1 MWLMR
6 LNALQTF
13 WVRVAAR
20 DAAFLGYKVLSR
32 PLQSEDFNFNALK
45 RLQSG
50 AMRDQSVSGGA
61 LMSGLSVA
69 CYLCGF
75 GV

>member
-1 MWLMR
+1 MR

-45 RLQSG
+45 VCRVVLSCLWVVCRMLLVWFWCLSG
-50 AMRDQSVSGGA
+50 V
-61 LMSGLSVA
+61 LK
-69 CYLCGF
+69 
-75 GV
+75 